1 MEYDASMRERL
12 RFSANVHFVYDVAA
26 GRFSF
31 MHPMLADLFGLDK
44 VEADLAPIVGQIH
57 HEDIQVFKGIY
68 PGLRRN
74 TFTGSVTIRVIN
86 DNKYSV
92 LRIVPILTSQ
102 GNDFLIVGSAE
113 DITGETEHNESIL
126 KYANKKNSVLHML
139 GHDLRGPL
147 NIARTLL
154 EVMQKQMTD
163 GKMLDQA
170 YSVKSILESSLR
182 LINDLLTR
190 EFLETTELVLVR
202 KRTDIVKMITE
213 YLDEYMVSETVGR
226 KIGLSAS
233 AEHIFMDIDD
243 AKFMQV
249 LNNLM
254 SNSLKFTR
262 EGDSIMLTIS
272 ELDDQVRFDFS
283 DSGLGIPPDKL
294 PTLFERFS
302 DAGRNGLNGEPSVG
316 LGLSIVKQIIQWHGG
331 SIWCDSEEGTGTTM
345 HFVLPKSGTQSG

>member
-1 MEYDASMRERL
+1 MEHDASILERL
-12 RFSANVHFVYDVAA
+12 QFSANVHFVYDVTT

-31 MHPMLADLFGLDK
+31 LHPMLPDLFGLNEG
-44 VEADLAPIVGQIH
+44 EADLASIASRIH
-57 HEDIQVFKGIY
+57 HEDIQVLKGTY
-68 PGLRRN
+68 AGLRSG
-74 TFTGSVTIRVIN
+74 TFTGSVTIRVIKG
-86 DNKYSV
+86 DKYSV
-92 LRIVPILTSQ
+92 LRVIPVLIGQ
-102 GNDFLIVGSAE
+102 ENDFVIAATAE
-113 DITGETEHNESIL
+113 DITGETEHNEAIL

-154 EVMQKQMTD
+154 EVMQKQMPD
-163 GKMLDQA
+163 GKTLDQA
-170 YSVKSILESSLR
+170 HSVKGILESSLR
-182 LINDLLTR
+182 LINNLLTR

-202 KRTDIVKMITE
+202 KRTEIVKMITD

-226 KIGLSAS
+226 KISLSAS
-233 AEHIFMDIDD
+233 SEHIYMDIDD

-262 EGDSIMLTIS
+262 QGDSIMLTIS
-272 ELDDQVRFDFS
+272 ELNDQVRFDFS
-283 DSGLGIPPDKL
+283 DSGLGIPLDKL

-331 SIWCDSEEGTGTTM
+331 SIWCDSKEGTGTTM
-345 HFVLPKSGTQSG
+345 SFVLPKSGTQPK